1 MNISIK
7 KFIKL
12 LASSYPQVLSADQAN
27 LLLYA
32 HARGWLEDQDE
43 RFCEKSLNRQTAAR
57 ILHQFMKIELDVP
70 DLKDISAAN
79 VLADLYTCHTCVNHI
94 AQIYLWGIMV
104 SQTVER
110 DGVEYKVFNHL
121 EEVSEEEAKN
131 IIKKVSGVL
140 RGCPPLEGVAE
151 DRGAGWREGETSPS

>member
-94 AQIYLWGIMV
+94 AQIFLREIMDAQGI
-104 SQTVER
+104 ER
-110 DGVEYKVFNHL
+110 DGKEYKIFNHL
-121 EEVSEEEAKN
+121 EEMTLEESKN
-131 IIKKVSGVL
+131 CLKRLYSKIQEK
-140 RGCPPLEGVAE
+140 
-151 DRGAGWREGETSPS
+151 